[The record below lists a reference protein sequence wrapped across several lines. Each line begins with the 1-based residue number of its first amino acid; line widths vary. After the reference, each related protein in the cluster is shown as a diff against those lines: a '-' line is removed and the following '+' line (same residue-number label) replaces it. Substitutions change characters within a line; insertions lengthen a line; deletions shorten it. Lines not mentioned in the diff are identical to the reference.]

1 MTALVRWLQ
10 HNPEG
15 IAVLLAVA
23 AVGGVQFFRLQRRR
37 RLMEDMPTARIRSA
51 AQGYV
56 ELIGQALPPDVPLR
70 APLTGSLCAWYRF
83 RVERR
88 KGEGGNSGWEVEQ
101 QGVSDAQFWLD
112 DGSGRCVVDP
122 EGAEVRARDKRTWV
136 GAAPQFVPESPG
148 AVLWSGDAE
157 HRYTEELILPGDRLY
172 ALGQFAS
179 LDPLQASPQDDLRER
194 VIALKTDPR
203 QRAAFDSNRD
213 GELDAAEFAQLRAA
227 AKAQVEQARR
237 EQAARPQ
244 THVLRKPT
252 GRRIF
257 LLSTLPPDGLSGT
270 LRRQAWAWLAAG
282 LVALGLLAAVV
293 SGR

>member
-1 MTALVRWLQ
+1 MRWLQ

-112 DGSGRCVVDP
+112 DGSGRCIVDP

>member
-83 RVERR
+83 RVERC

-112 DGSGRCVVDP
+112 DGSGRCIVDP

-172 ALGQFAS
+172 ALGQFES

-203 QRAAFDSNRD
+203 QRAAFDTNRD

>member
-1 MTALVRWLQ
+1 MTVLVRWLQ

-112 DGSGRCVVDP
+112 DGSGRCIVDP

-194 VIALKTDPR
+194 VIALKADPR

>member
-1 MTALVRWLQ
+1 MTVLVRWLQ

-83 RVERR
+83 RVERC

-112 DGSGRCVVDP
+112 DGSGRCIVDP

>member
-112 DGSGRCVVDP
+112 DGSGRCIVDP

-203 QRAAFDSNRD
+203 QRAAFDTNRD

-257 LLSTLPPDGLSGT
+257 LLSTLPPDGLSGP

>member
-1 MTALVRWLQ
+1 MTVLVRWLQ

-112 DGSGRCVVDP
+112 DGSGRCIVDP

>member
-83 RVERR
+83 RVERC

-112 DGSGRCVVDP
+112 DGSGRCIVDP

-148 AVLWSGDAE
+148 AALWSGDAE

-172 ALGQFAS
+172 ALGQFES

-203 QRAAFDSNRD
+203 QRAAFDTNRD
-213 GELDAAEFAQLRAA
+213 GELDAAEFAQLRAD

>member
-112 DGSGRCVVDP
+112 DGSGRCIVDP

-172 ALGQFAS
+172 ALGQFES

-227 AKAQVEQARR
+227 ARAQVEQARR

>member
-15 IAVLLAVA
+15 IVVLLAVA

-112 DGSGRCVVDP
+112 DGSGRCIVDP

-203 QRAAFDSNRD
+203 QRAAFDTNRD
-213 GELDAAEFAQLRAA
+213 GELDAAEFAQLRAD

>member
-1 MTALVRWLQ
+1 MTVLVRWLQ

-112 DGSGRCVVDP
+112 DGSGRCIVDP

-203 QRAAFDSNRD
+203 QRAAFDTNRD

>member
-15 IAVLLAVA
+15 IVVLLAVA

-83 RVERR
+83 RVERC

-112 DGSGRCVVDP
+112 DGSGRCIVDP

-203 QRAAFDSNRD
+203 QRAAFDTNRD
-213 GELDAAEFAQLRAA
+213 GELDAAEFAQLRAD

>member
-15 IAVLLAVA
+15 VALLLAVA

-56 ELIGQALPPDVPLR
+56 ELTGQVLPPDVPLR

-112 DGSGRCVVDP
+112 DGSGRCIVDP
-122 EGAEVRARDKRTWV
+122 EGAEVRARNKRIWV

-148 AVLWSGDAE
+148 AVLWSGDVE
-157 HRYTEELILPGDRLY
+157 HRYTEELILPGDKLY
-172 ALGQFAS
+172 ALGQFES
-179 LDPLQASPQDDLRER
+179 LDPLQTSPQDDLRER

-203 QRAAFDSNRD
+203 QRAAFDTNRD
-213 GELDAAEFAQLRAA
+213 GELDATEFAQLRAA

-244 THVLRKPT
+244 THLLRKPS

-270 LRRQAWAWLAAG
+270 LRWQAWAWLAAG

>member
-15 IAVLLAVA
+15 IVVLLAVA

-83 RVERR
+83 RVERC

-112 DGSGRCVVDP
+112 DGSGRCIVDP

-148 AVLWSGDAE
+148 AALWSGDAE

-172 ALGQFAS
+172 ALGQFES

-203 QRAAFDSNRD
+203 QRAAFDTNRD
-213 GELDAAEFAQLRAA
+213 GELDAAEFAQLRAD

>member
-112 DGSGRCVVDP
+112 DGSGRCIVDP

-172 ALGQFAS
+172 ALGQFES

-213 GELDAAEFAQLRAA
+213 GELDAAEFAELRAA

>member
-1 MTALVRWLQ
+1 
-10 HNPEG
+10 
-15 IAVLLAVA
+15 
-23 AVGGVQFFRLQRRR
+23 
-37 RLMEDMPTARIRSA
+37 MEDMPTARIRSA

-112 DGSGRCVVDP
+112 DGSGRCIVDP

-203 QRAAFDSNRD
+203 QRAAFDTNRD

>member
-15 IAVLLAVA
+15 IVVLLAVA

-83 RVERR
+83 RVERC

-112 DGSGRCVVDP
+112 DGSGRCIVDP

-148 AVLWSGDAE
+148 AALWSGDAE

-172 ALGQFAS
+172 ALGQFES

-203 QRAAFDSNRD
+203 QRAAFDTNRD
-213 GELDAAEFAQLRAA
+213 GELDAAEFAQLRAD

-257 LLSTLPPDGLSGT
+257 LLSTLPPDGLSGP

>member
-15 IAVLLAVA
+15 IVVLLAVA

-112 DGSGRCVVDP
+112 DGSGRCIVDP

-148 AVLWSGDAE
+148 AALWSGDAE

>member
-1 MTALVRWLQ
+1 VTALVRWLQ

-112 DGSGRCVVDP
+112 DGSGRCIVDP

-148 AVLWSGDAE
+148 AALWSGDAE
-157 HRYTEELILPGDRLY
+157 HRYTEELILPGD
-172 ALGQFAS
+172 GSTPSAS
-179 LDPLQASPQDDLRER
+179 SRAWTRCRPRRRTTCANVSSP
-194 VIALKTDPR
+194 
-203 QRAAFDSNRD
+203 
-213 GELDAAEFAQLRAA
+213 
-227 AKAQVEQARR
+227 
-237 EQAARPQ
+237 
-244 THVLRKPT
+244 
-252 GRRIF
+252 
-257 LLSTLPPDGLSGT
+257 
-270 LRRQAWAWLAAG
+270 
-282 LVALGLLAAVV
+282 
-293 SGR
+293 

>member
-112 DGSGRCVVDP
+112 DGSGRCIVDP

-148 AVLWSGDAE
+148 AALWSGDAE

-203 QRAAFDSNRD
+203 QRAAFDTNRD
-213 GELDAAEFAQLRAA
+213 GELDAAEFAQLRAD

>member
-112 DGSGRCVVDP
+112 DGSGRCIVDP

-172 ALGQFAS
+172 ALGQFES

>member
-1 MTALVRWLQ
+1 MTVLVRWLQ

-83 RVERR
+83 RVERC

-112 DGSGRCVVDP
+112 DGSGRCIVDP

-194 VIALKTDPR
+194 VIALKADPR

>member
-15 IAVLLAVA
+15 IVVLLAVA

-112 DGSGRCVVDP
+112 DGSGRCIVDP

-172 ALGQFAS
+172 ALGQFES

-203 QRAAFDSNRD
+203 QRAAFDTNRD
-213 GELDAAEFAQLRAA
+213 GELDAAEFAQLRAD

>member
-15 IAVLLAVA
+15 IVVLLAVA

-112 DGSGRCVVDP
+112 DGSGRCIVDP

>member
-1 MTALVRWLQ
+1 VTALVRWLQ

-15 IAVLLAVA
+15 VALLLAVA
-23 AVGGVQFFRLQRRR
+23 AIGAVQFFRLQRRR

-56 ELIGQALPPDVPLR
+56 ELIGQALPPDVPLH
-70 APLTGSLCAWYRF
+70 APLTGALCAWYRF

-112 DGSGRCVVDP
+112 DGSGRCIVDP
-122 EGAEVRARDKRTWV
+122 DGAEVRARDKRTWV
-136 GAAPQFVPESPG
+136 GATPQFVPESPG
-148 AVLWSGDAE
+148 AVLWSGDAD
-157 HRYTEELILPGDRLY
+157 HRYTEELILPGDKLY
-172 ALGQFAS
+172 ALGQFES
-179 LDPLQASPQDDLRER
+179 LDPLQTSPQDDVRER

-203 QRAAFDSNRD
+203 QRAAFDANRD

-227 AKAQVEQARR
+227 AQLQVEQARR

-257 LLSTLPPDGLSGT
+257 LLSTQPPDGLSGT
-270 LRRQAWAWLAAG
+270 LRWQAWAWLAAG
-282 LVALGLLAAVV
+282 LIALSLLAAVAL
-293 SGR
+293 GR

>member
-1 MTALVRWLQ
+1 MTTLVRWLQ

-15 IAVLLAVA
+15 MVMLLAVA
-23 AVGGVQFFRLQRRR
+23 AIGAVQFFRLQRRR

-56 ELIGQALPPDVPLR
+56 ELIGQVLPPDMPLR
-70 APLTGSLCAWYRF
+70 APLSGSFCAWYRF

-88 KGEGGNSGWEVEQ
+88 KGEGGNSGWEVER
-101 QGVSDAQFWLD
+101 QGASDAQFWLD
-112 DGSGRCVVDP
+112 DGSGRCIVDP
-122 EGAEVRARDKRTWV
+122 EGAEVRARNKRTWV

-157 HRYTEELILPGDRLY
+157 HRYTEELILPGDKLY
-172 ALGQFAS
+172 ALGQFES
-179 LDPLQASPQDDLRER
+179 LDPLQISPQDDVRER
-194 VIALKTDPR
+194 VIALKSDPR
-203 QRAAFDSNRD
+203 QRAAFDTNRD
-213 GELDAAEFAQLRAA
+213 GELDAAEFEQLRAA
-227 AKAQVEQARR
+227 AKLQVDQARR

-252 GRRIF
+252 GRRLF

-270 LRRQAWAWLAAG
+270 LRWQSWAWLAAG
-282 LVALGLLAAVV
+282 LVALGLVATAAL
-293 SGR
+293 RR

>member
-112 DGSGRCVVDP
+112 DGSGRCIVDP

-148 AVLWSGDAE
+148 AALWSGDAE

-213 GELDAAEFAQLRAA
+213 GELDAAEFAQLRAD

>member
-1 MTALVRWLQ
+1 LVRWLQ

-112 DGSGRCVVDP
+112 DGSGRCIVDP

>member
-56 ELIGQALPPDVPLR
+56 ELIGQALPSDVPLR

-112 DGSGRCVVDP
+112 DGSGRCIVDP

-203 QRAAFDSNRD
+203 QRAAFDTNRD

>member
-83 RVERR
+83 RVERC

-112 DGSGRCVVDP
+112 DGSGRCIVDP

-194 VIALKTDPR
+194 VIALKADPR

>member
-15 IAVLLAVA
+15 IVVLLAVA

>member
-112 DGSGRCVVDP
+112 DGSGRCIVDP

>member
-56 ELIGQALPPDVPLR
+56 ELIGQALPSDVPLR

-83 RVERR
+83 CVERR

-112 DGSGRCVVDP
+112 DGSGRCIVDP

>member
-15 IAVLLAVA
+15 IVVLLAVA

-112 DGSGRCVVDP
+112 DGSGRCIVDP

-194 VIALKTDPR
+194 VIALKADPR

>member
-15 IAVLLAVA
+15 IVVLLAVA

-112 DGSGRCVVDP
+112 DGSGRCIVDP

-203 QRAAFDSNRD
+203 QRAAFDTNRD